1 MTIIDHW
8 IALVA
13 VILIVGVNDCA
24 SAQDWTDH
32 EVAVARIAVNEATFR
47 ESDTIAIAEARGHYS
62 LEELRAAHRRALAPV
77 RTDSRRWIADLSGDL
92 HRPDGWPESL
102 VPWETRGRLLWLRTL
117 SIVRATLRGERRC
130 SGGVPSIWGGRRV
143 DATRIRERLAE
154 GWIVVDCG
162 PTANVYMR
170 RGGR

>member
-1 MTIIDHW
+1 MTFIDHW

-13 VILIVGVNDCA
+13 VVLIVGVNDCA

-32 EVAVARIAVNEATFR
+32 EVAVARLAVNEGTFR

-117 SIVRATLRGERRC
+117 SIVRETIA
-130 SGGVPSIWGGRRV
+130 GRRSV
-143 DATRIRERLAE
+143 CSERPSVWGSPRLDRARLDRILA
-154 GWIVVDCG
+154 
-162 PTANVYMR
+162 
-170 RGGR
+170 RGGRVVCRGTVNSFVVFGGR